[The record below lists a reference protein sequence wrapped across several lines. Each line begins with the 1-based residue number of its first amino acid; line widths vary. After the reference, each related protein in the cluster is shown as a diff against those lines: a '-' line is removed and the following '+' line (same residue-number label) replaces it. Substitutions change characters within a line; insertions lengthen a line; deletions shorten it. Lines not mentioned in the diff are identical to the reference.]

1 MGAYLN
7 TEFDACG
14 ALEFGLFGTSRSFTK
29 SHDGGLDP
37 FPTCCSLRAF
47 LSLLTDPSLEID
59 LEFKQ

>member
-14 ALEFGLFGTSRSFTK
+14 ALEFGLFRTSRSFTK
-29 SHDGGLDP
+29 SHDGLDS
-37 FPTCCSLRAF
+37 FPTCWSLRAF